1 MCGIIGY
8 TGSEDV
14 REVLLDA
21 LELLEYRGYDSAGI
35 ALRDEESGKTEV
47 RKCAG
52 RVSDLRAICAS
63 EKVVSQCGI
72 GHTRWATHGGVNDCN
87 AHPHQVGKV
96 TLVHNGIIEN
106 YRELIADYDLADTL
120 KSETD
125 SEVVAALLNRFYEGK
140 PEEAI
145 KKTVS
150 KLKGTFALV
159 ILFED
164 QKDVIYSTRNVS
176 PIVATICKEGAMLAS
191 DLTALCRFTNRYFVV
206 PEYHILKLSADKLTL
221 TDFDGNEVLPKY
233 LTVDW
238 ELNSAGK
245 NGYPFYME
253 KEIMEQ
259 PEAIENTI
267 RNRIVGGMPD
277 FTADGVPD
285 TLFTECEHIC
295 IVACG
300 TAMHAGLVAQA
311 LVKSILHMHIEV
323 QMASEF
329 MYSDPVIDEK
339 TLVIA
344 VSQSGETIDTL
355 EAMKYAKN
363 RGAKCLAIINVKGSS
378 IARESDYVLYTN
390 AGPEIAVA
398 STKAYTTQLAVF
410 YLIVARMA
418 HSRGVFDDA
427 QTQSFVRELQRTP
440 EVMKKVLERRRDI
453 HVVAK
458 KVLGAKDLFMIGRGL
473 DYSILLEGSLKL
485 KEVSYIHSEAYAS
498 GELKHGPI
506 ALITQDTPVVATVTQ
521 EKLMSKEL
529 SNIKEVKSRGADVV
543 VFIKESIVGDLAK
556 EYEIF
561 TLPDMQDEF
570 MVLPASVALQLLA
583 YYVSSDKGFDV
594 DKPRNLAKVV
604 TAAAPLCGSPS
615 SA

>member
-259 PEAIENTI
+259 PEAVENTI

-355 EAMKYAKN
+355 EAVKYAKN

-543 VFIKESIVGDLAK
+543 VFIKESIAGDLAK

-561 TLPDMQDEF
+561 TLPDMRDEF

-604 TAAAPLCGSPS
+604 TVE
-615 SA
+615 